1 MTDQFKNKNI
11 IVTGGAN
18 GIGRETAM
26 TFALQGAKVF
36 AIDIDATQGVKL
48 AQTNENIQFVEIDLS
63 NAGAIEERWEN
74 WRSEGVTIDILI
86 NNVGLSR
93 FKPLLEL
100 STSEWDTIFNVNL
113 RAAFVCSRQFAAQH
127 THGNYGRIIN
137 IASTRHLMSEP
148 NGEAYAASKGGLV
161 SLTNALAAS
170 LANTGITVNCISPG
184 WIHTGDVSDLT
195 KDDHLQH
202 FSGRVGK
209 PADIAS
215 MCSYLCQPQNDFI
228 NGQNIYIDGGMTK
241 KMIYFYEYP

>member
-1 MTDQFKNKNI
+1 MTNQFQNKNVV
-11 IVTGGAN
+11 VTGGAN
-18 GIGRETAM
+18 GIGRELAK
-26 TFALQGAKVF
+26 TFAAQGAAVF
-36 AIDIDATQGVKL
+36 VLDCDATNGTAL
-48 AQTNENIQFVEIDLS
+48 EREWATIHFIEIDLG
-63 NAGAIEERWEN
+63 NATAIEKLWDN
-74 WRSEGVTIDILI
+74 WSVGQTFIHILI

-93 FKPLLEL
+93 FKPLLQL
-100 STSEWDTIFNVNL
+100 TTDEWDTILNVNL

-161 SLTNALAAS
+161 SLTHALAAS

-184 WIHTGDVSDLT
+184 WIHTGNVSDLT
-195 KDDHLQH
+195 QEDHQQH
-202 FSGRVGK
+202 FSGRVGR

-215 MCSYLCQPQNDFI
+215 MCTHLCQPPNDFI

-241 KMIYFYEYP
+241 KMIYI